1 MRRKPPTAKPQPT
14 SFATAKS
21 KPPIFNS
28 AVLAILAGVFVLGI
42 GLGVAFSSTTNFN
55 PENVASIQFIDA
67 SAPNPEICQ
76 NYGASATVMDA
87 RVFVTY
93 RPFSVYVSQPLMQPG
108 CVLRKS
114 NVGILEQRKLVNSD
128 QVRDCRQR
136 LNTFGYTGKLEN
148 SPQVSC
154 VYQSDSDKNRF
165 LNNIPGGSGPTAPES
180 DSF

>member
-1 MRRKPPTAKPQPT
+1 MRRKPAV
-14 SFATAKS
+14 ARS
-21 KPPIFNS
+21 KPSNFPADKPKSPIFNS

-42 GLGVAFSSTTNFN
+42 GLGVVFSSTTTLN

-67 SAPNPEICQ
+67 SAPNADICQ

-93 RPFSVYVSQPLMQPG
+93 KPFSVYVSQPLMQPG
-108 CVLRKS
+108 CVLRKTNWS
-114 NVGILEQRKLVNSD
+114 ILEQRKLVSSE

-154 VYQSDSDKNRF
+154 IYQSDSDKNRF
-165 LNNIPGGSGPTAPES
+165 LNALPGGGAPAPES
-180 DSF
+180 DNF